1 MAKAKVVKGIRVKF
15 NNLVEKDY
23 YENFSYLSKEQ
34 LVKNLLGR
42 HPLLYD
48 DEDVQGLEIET
59 DVVLYEVVTCIV
71 SNMEPDIVMR
81 FRKTVRKPNFYK
93 RNSRLLTIDEIK
105 YFLDNNYAV
114 AVKGLGEINSVEELK

>member
-81 FRKTVRKPNFYK
+81 FRRTVGKPNFYK